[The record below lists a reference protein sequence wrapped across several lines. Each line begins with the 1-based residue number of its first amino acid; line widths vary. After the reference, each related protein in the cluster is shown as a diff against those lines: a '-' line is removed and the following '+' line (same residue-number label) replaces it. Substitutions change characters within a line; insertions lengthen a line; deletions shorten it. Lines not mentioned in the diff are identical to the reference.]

1 MECLDMTQETYDTL
15 TTSAASCLKW
25 FCDKCDKVLAA
36 KKDDDNKSEDIL
48 KVLEQLVEGT
58 KAVERRLDSIEHV
71 LDSKADK
78 EYVHSLENRLTSVE
92 TRVQDIQQ
100 MSTWSDMKVK
110 YCIAKAIESKQGDES
125 VEKEEREKIKT
136 SVIIHGIAESSSD
149 EAKDREED
157 DMGVLASMLHEMSC
171 DQTEIIKVVRLGKR
185 PIHTDT
191 ENAPKP
197 RPIKMVVKSEEQ
209 KVNVLKAAKN
219 LRQHQEGGWEKIFIH
234 QDLTISLIIIG
245 NKIVKRYGWR
255 QRQASTIV
263 DKKEQHATKQEE
275 EESTVAQAQQ
285 N

>member
-1 MECLDMTQETYDTL
+1 
-15 TTSAASCLKW
+15 
-25 FCDKCDKVLAA
+25 
-36 KKDDDNKSEDIL
+36 
-48 KVLEQLVEGT
+48 VE
-58 KAVERRLDSIEHV
+58 A
-71 LDSKADK
+71 
-78 EYVHSLENRLTSVE
+78 YVHSLENRLTSVE

-110 YCIAKAIESKQGDES
+110 DCIAKAIESKQGDES
-125 VEKEEREKIKT
+125 VEKEEREKRKT